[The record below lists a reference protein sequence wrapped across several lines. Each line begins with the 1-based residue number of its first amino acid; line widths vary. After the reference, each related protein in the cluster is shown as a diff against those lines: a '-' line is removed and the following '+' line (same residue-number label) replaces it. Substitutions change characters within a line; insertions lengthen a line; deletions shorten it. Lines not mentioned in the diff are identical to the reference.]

1 MVKRGTANTTDKEDT
16 VSRKSISLISVIS
29 RFPFSSIWAL
39 SHARFPLGSSS
50 PKVARS
56 ANVVL
61 EKLYPVYSKSSC
73 NFSGVYFVI
82 SLPNFAKKPSVL
94 IPFPLKEG
102 FEASLCYY
110 CRLYAAD
117 APLFLHPEQHH
128 LVHKASEV
136 LISLPE

>member
-73 NFSGVYFVI
+73 NFSGVYLVI

-102 FEASLCYY
+102 FEASFVLLLPSLC
-110 CRLYAAD
+110 CRCAIV
-117 APLFLHPEQHH
+117 LHPEQHH